1 MFKQLSFVTLLVLGL
16 LTIAQQPP
24 KSLEKYNSKT
34 INDPCVQVYL
44 NGDPVSCGDLL
55 SKRSKGIITVSKDNV
70 NKIFFNITVKSNC
83 GKNEP
88 PVYLRFIK
96 LKQMDMADLM
106 DYVENGD
113 EIFIEEYVPA
123 LNKIDLSC
131 SPANFFVSNPS

>member
-1 MFKQLSFVTLLVLGL
+1 MYKQLSFITLLVIAL

-24 KSLEKYNSKT
+24 KSLEKYNSKST
-34 INDPCVQVYL
+34 SDPCVQVYL

-55 SKRSKGIITVSKDNV
+55 SQKAKGIITVSKDNV
-70 NKIFFNITVKSNC
+70 NKIFFNITIKSTC

-113 EIFIEEYVPA
+113 EIFVEEYVPA
-123 LNKIDLSC
+123 LNKIDLNC
-131 SPANFFVSNPS
+131 SPANFTVSNPS

>member
-1 MFKQLSFVTLLVLGL
+1 MLKHLSFFTFLVFALV
-16 LTIAQQPP
+16 TIAQQPL
-24 KSLEKYNSKT
+24 KSLEKYNTKT
-34 INDPCVQVYL
+34 TTDPCVQVYL

-55 SKRSKGIITVSKDNV
+55 SKKSRGIITVSKDNI
-70 NKIFFNITVKSNC
+70 NKIFFNITVKSTC

-106 DYVENGD
+106 EYVENGD

-123 LNKIDLSC
+123 LNKIDLGC
-131 SPANFFVSNPS
+131 SPANFTVSNPS